1 MVVGTL
7 AIGQTL
13 IILTSGI
20 DLSVGAVMGLGSV
33 IMTSMA
39 VDYGM
44 HPVLAV
50 LIGFLVC
57 LAFGLINSGLVT
69 MIRLPPF
76 IVTLG
81 TLNIAFALTR
91 IYTTQTITGLP
102 PLLLFLGNT
111 FRVGNTAITYGSI
124 LMVLLY
130 LFTWFVLRSTP
141 AGRYV
146 YAVGDNP
153 EAARLAGIS
162 TTKLLIGV
170 YTVAAF
176 TYAIARK
183 RARELLESLG
193 VTLSVDTLTGELSV
207 AEQQLVEIAKALN
220 RQTRILVMDEPS
232 AVLGE
237 KDLEKLFAVVRQLQA
252 NGIGIIYISHRLK
265 EIFALADEVTVL
277 KDGRYVDTRR
287 VDAVTM
293 EDLVRLMI
301 GRDLQDVYP
310 RRKGQV
316 GDVLLEV
323 NHINRAG
330 VLNDISFQ
338 LRAGEIVGFAGI
350 TGSGRTELARV
361 IFGADPYTS
370 GEMRL
375 AGQPYRVHSPA
386 DAIRHG
392 VALVT
397 EDRKRQGLLLKLS
410 VTINTTISGL
420 KKLCRLNLIRLR
432 DELSLVQNYI
442 RQLSIKTPG
451 PNFLVVNMSG
461 GNQQKV
467 VLARWLSI
475 GTRVFILDEPTR
487 GIDVGSKAEIYQIM
501 ADLADQGVAILM
513 ISSELPE
520 VLGMS
525 DRVLVMREGRIA
537 KELSRAEASEE
548 VVMSYAVGGAVA

>member
-1 MVVGTL
+1 MTQQTTTPLLEMRG
-7 AIGQTL
+7 IGKSFPGVKALEGVNLSVRAGQVHALLGENGAGKSTL
-13 IILTSGI
+13 IKILSGAYI
-20 DLSVGAVMGLGSV
+20 KDEGEIYWDGR
-33 IMTSMA
+33 
-39 VDYGM
+39 
-44 HPVLAV
+44 PVT
-50 LIGFLVC
+50 
-57 LAFGLINSGLVT
+57 INS
-69 MIRLPPF
+69 PQD
-76 IVTLG
+76 
-81 TLNIAFALTR
+81 AQAL
-91 IYTTQTITGLP
+91 
-102 PLLLFLGNT
+102 
-111 FRVGNTAITYGSI
+111 
-124 LMVLLY
+124 
-130 LFTWFVLRSTP
+130 
-141 AGRYV
+141 
-146 YAVGDNP
+146 
-153 EAARLAGIS
+153 GIS
-162 TTKLLIGV
+162 TIYQEFNLAPHL
-170 YTVAAF
+170 TVAENIFLGHLPQKGLLVDWA
-176 TYAIARK
+176 YARK
-183 RARELLESLG
+183 RAREILASLG
-193 VTLSVDTLTGELSV
+193 VNLSVDTLTADLSV

-277 KDGRYVDTRR
+277 KDGRYVETRR
-287 VDAVTM
+287 VDQVTM

-310 RRKGQV
+310 KRKGQI
-316 GDVLLEV
+316 GEVLLEV

-375 AGQPYRVHSPA
+375 AGQPYHVHSPA

-420 KKLCRLNLIRLR
+420 KRLCRLKLIRLR

-475 GTRVFILDEPTR
+475 GTRLFILDEPTR

-537 KELSRAEASEE
+537 KELTRAEASEE